1 MNKKQFIERMV
12 EHTDSPK
19 GEARKHLEAFTT
31 GITEAL
37 KSERKSSCWLREI
50 STSGSRRR
58 GRSEPADR
66 REDADRGQEG
76 SGIQGG
82 QGPQGV
88 HLVSAKASRWHRPDV
103 GV

>member
-31 GITEAL
+31 TITEAL
-37 KSERKSSCWLREI
+37 KGARRSGCLASGS

-58 GRSEPADR
+58 GRVRTLRPE
-66 REDADRGQEG
+66 RGC
-76 SGIQGG
+76 
-82 QGPQGV
+82 
-88 HLVSAKASRWHRPDV
+88 R
-103 GV
+103 